1 MKIKIKNENLLKILA
16 VGGVSLVM
24 TTAFTGCGNKDKL
37 DMNKSFNFAVIMA
50 EDKDS
55 ALLVGID
62 AYSTYSGEQEQIILD
77 DGSVLLASS
86 FNMKLFRNEGDISS
100 EEHARAFIT
109 EDGEITKIS
118 EESNKRI
125 NRDWIDTVYTYH
137 KAIIMT
143 GNTVVIYDIDQW
155 CSYADDDTV
164 QIKLDDGS
172 YILTG
177 ISNTI
182 LMQEGDTYTASDVAY
197 GVLGSDATVKTFDT
211 NEGYKVLEKK

>member
-1 MKIKIKNENLLKILA
+1 M
-16 VGGVSLVM
+16 
-24 TTAFTGCGNKDKL
+24 
-37 DMNKSFNFAVIMA
+37 
-50 EDKDS
+50 
-55 ALLVGID
+55 
-62 AYSTYSGEQEQIILD
+62 D

-109 EDGEITKIS
+109 ADGEITKIS

-143 GNTVVIYDIDQW
+143 GNTAVIYDIDQW
-155 CSYADDDTV
+155 CTYADDDTV

>member
-37 DMNKSFNFAVIMA
+37 DMNKSFNFAVIMT

>member
-109 EDGEITKIS
+109 ADGEITKIS

-143 GNTVVIYDIDQW
+143 GNTAVIYDIDQW
-155 CSYADDDTV
+155 CTYADDDTV

>member
-24 TTAFTGCGNKDKL
+24 TTAFTGFGNKDKL
-37 DMNKSFNFAVIMA
+37 DMNKSFNFAVIMT

-172 YILTG
+172 YILTD

-197 GVLGSDATVKTFDT
+197 GVLSSDATVKTFDT